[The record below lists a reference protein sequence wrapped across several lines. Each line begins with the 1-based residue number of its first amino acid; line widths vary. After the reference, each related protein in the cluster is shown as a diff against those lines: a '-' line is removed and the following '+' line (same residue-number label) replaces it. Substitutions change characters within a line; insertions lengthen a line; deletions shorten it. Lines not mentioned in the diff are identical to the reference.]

1 MCLKALSTSV
11 KADIGFLRGCYRSS
25 RKSRSGQSVTMSDA
39 RACLMFSIAVA
50 KSGNERAAQG
60 RGG

>member
-1 MCLKALSTSV
+1 MCLKALFTSV

-39 RACLMFSIAVA
+39 RASLMFSIAVRQ
-50 KSGNERAAQG
+50 EWQ
-60 RGG
+60 